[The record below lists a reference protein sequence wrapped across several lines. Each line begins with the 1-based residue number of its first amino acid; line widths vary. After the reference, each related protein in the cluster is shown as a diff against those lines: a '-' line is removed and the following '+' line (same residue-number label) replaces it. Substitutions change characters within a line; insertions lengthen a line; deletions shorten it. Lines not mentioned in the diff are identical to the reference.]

1 MITVD
6 NLLLQIVNFTSPA
19 IEEIIPIKD
28 SKVLRSLATSVT
40 SPVFITENQSRLLI
54 KILRENCKKITN
66 FSDEINTALSTPV
79 WSKNFRYIEQVKKLY
94 ISKNDDQDLQLF
106 IEITFN
112 SEIRKILLNLSKNCE
127 NLNIT
132 TNAKLYTAD
141 LTEKNIVALYEALE
155 PLEFEIDEVIKSHY
169 KTIKSWSRTDI
180 ENQFLLT
187 NIEYPNFHK
196 TITADLG
203 LETSIDQ
210 YIINDRSV
218 RYQYHIENTKNPG
231 ENLTEYLAHRSST
244 KVWVDKNDHDLTSV
258 IASLIQLK
266 RLPLLVVFDTIVNN
280 KYLDNLKILSKA
292 LEENNIADG
301 VGIYFRLPNDDI
313 GKMFNG
319 LISEKEYNHR
329 LDEKLKVAAVMS
341 GKIPKF
347 FLTNPWRPMS
357 VIALDTKMG
366 LRHGKTSV
374 YTNCC
379 DLVIEWAD
387 EPVMIDQRTILK

>member
-1 MITVD
+1 
-6 NLLLQIVNFTSPA
+6 
-19 IEEIIPIKD
+19 
-28 SKVLRSLATSVT
+28 
-40 SPVFITENQSRLLI
+40 
-54 KILRENCKKITN
+54 
-66 FSDEINTALSTPV
+66 
-79 WSKNFRYIEQVKKLY
+79 
-94 ISKNDDQDLQLF
+94 
-106 IEITFN
+106 
-112 SEIRKILLNLSKNCE
+112 
-127 NLNIT
+127 
-132 TNAKLYTAD
+132 
-141 LTEKNIVALYEALE
+141 
-155 PLEFEIDEVIKSHY
+155 
-169 KTIKSWSRTDI
+169 
-180 ENQFLLT
+180 
-187 NIEYPNFHK
+187 
-196 TITADLG
+196 
-203 LETSIDQ
+203 
-210 YIINDRSV
+210 
-218 RYQYHIENTKNPG
+218 
-231 ENLTEYLAHRSST
+231 
-244 KVWVDKNDHDLTSV
+244 
-258 IASLIQLK
+258 
-266 RLPLLVVFDTIVNN
+266 LVVFDTIVNN